1 MDMNARRAA
10 ALLLMGL
17 VLSCGPKGG
26 DADQPKPPAPSPS
39 ASTPTKP
46 DPLRDST
53 PSTGQ
58 GIDERVPPK

>member
-1 MDMNARRAA
+1 MDMKARRAA

-17 VLSCGPKGG
+17 VLSCGTKAG
-26 DADQPKPPAPSPS
+26 DPEQPVAPAPTTT
-39 ASTPTKP
+39 TPTKP